1 VIEVPV
7 SVESDRADGVDN
19 VVGVWSPDRDA
30 DATNNVASSTLVV
43 RRPGSVVAEPFTGPF
58 EPTADDADGPDLR
71 VGLRTDDTPAL
82 GERGTWHIDLSNNGA
97 VDAYGVVLSDIV
109 PSIARPV
116 SATTGDGGLCAV
128 IGQEVRCSFDT
139 LAPESTNR
147 VAVTVEMVGRPD
159 GRTAANTAVVSSSRT
174 DRRPDDDTAEAT
186 VRTGPAG
193 AAPSIVAADT
203 VVRGDDL
210 PASWRPVWVVL
221 LGIVSLLL
229 VLATIVVVV
238 VAPQYRPRL
247 RGRRRA

>member
-1 VIEVPV
+1 
-7 SVESDRADGVDN
+7 
-19 VVGVWSPDRDA
+19 
-30 DATNNVASSTLVV
+30 
-43 RRPGSVVAEPFTGPF
+43 
-58 EPTADDADGPDLR
+58 
-71 VGLRTDDTPAL
+71 
-82 GERGTWHIDLSNNGA
+82 
-97 VDAYGVVLSDIV
+97 
-109 PSIARPV
+109 
-116 SATTGDGGLCAV
+116 
-128 IGQEVRCSFDT
+128 
-139 LAPESTNR
+139 

-159 GRTAANTAVVSSSRT
+159 GRTAPNTAVVSSSRT